1 MHKFLTCIWKA
12 VFIYTLCWCVLGVSF
27 RGGGGVGWGMDG
39 QDFRTRFENLIS
51 RPVFHRLKKIT
62 SWSILIESFPIWQLY
77 KLSPIKKINLN
88 LARRWQKLEGGIIYV
103 RNMLILYNASFWS
116 NINSFTV
123 KIMAH
128 SINPYQRLFP
138 YSLHIRSA
146 TNLNSLREWIWIHLS
161 QEGGYIFGFLK
172 SLKSVLSK
180 DF

>member
-1 MHKFLTCIWKA
+1 
-12 VFIYTLCWCVLGVSF
+12 
-27 RGGGGVGWGMDG
+27 MDG

-128 SINPYQRLFP
+128 SINLFQRHLL
-138 YSLHIRSA
+138 YSL
-146 TNLNSLREWIWIHLS
+146 SLS
-161 QEGGYIFGFLK
+161 PSKTTCTFGKRDLQVYVYNNECRTLTPQIK
-172 SLKSVLSK
+172 SLP
-180 DF
+180 